1 MFHYTNEKD
10 MKNFLDKNVVCKTK
24 EDKRQLL
31 FCGNYRL
38 KKKRRNIL

>member
-24 EDKRQLL
+24 EDKNLDKIL
-31 FCGNYRL
+31 FTP
-38 KKKRRNIL
+38 